1 MRRVRCAIYTRKSS
15 EEGLEQGFNSLDAQR
30 EACASYIASQKHE
43 GWELIKKHY
52 DDGGVSGGTLERPA
66 LRQLL
71 RDVEE
76 GEVDQIVVYK
86 IDRLTRSLAD
96 FAKLVERLDGAG
108 ASFVSV
114 TQSFNTS
121 TSMGRL
127 TLNVLLSFAQFEREV
142 TAERIRDKIAASK
155 KKGLWMGGTVPLG
168 YRPDGR
174 SLRIVPAQAETI
186 RSLFDLYLEHGS
198 INAVQTKADE
208 LGLTRPAANRKTET
222 TQLQNG
228 KEGVLEEK
236 TGFARSHLHY
246 ILSNPVYAGLIRH
259 GDKTHEGQH
268 EAIIERDTWTKV
280 QDMLQGEARKKRGRS
295 RKQKRSGA
303 AGEQLGFNGKGS
315 SATTGSGAIMGK
327 LFDETGDRLTPHHV
341 NKKGR
346 IYRYYVSNR
355 LLAGRSRNAEFNL
368 VAGNNSELESPTQ
381 PNTRHPVCSGWRL
394 SAPKLEETI
403 ARAIKDHLRKGIA
416 GSLLTTPQAELIAH
430 MHQLLEMVSTGQSSK
445 ASNLILQMVRR
456 GDLAPG
462 TISLALDG
470 VAVARFFDCRA
481 VHLNPDVLTFDVS
494 FQIRKRGVET
504 KLVVGGEQS
513 TAVDP
518 TLVHNIALGHRICQS
533 ITAGTPLEEICEK
546 EGLSRRRL
554 LQLVDHGLL
563 APDLVRKVLEGHQ
576 PVGLTSEW
584 LQRHALP
591 LDWQEQRRVIG
602 LL

>member
-1 MRRVRCAIYTRKSS
+1 MKRVRCAIYTRKSS

-30 EACASYIASQKHE
+30 EACAAYIASQKHE
-43 GWELIKKHY
+43 GWELINKHY

-168 YRPDGR
+168 YRPQGR
-174 SLRIVPAQAETI
+174 SLQIVPAQAETI
-186 RSLFDLYLEHGS
+186 RSLFDLYIEHRS

-208 LGLTRPAANRKTET
+208 LGLTRPAASRKTAT
-222 TQLQNG
+222 TQKQNG

-303 AGEQLGFNGKGS
+303 AGEQVGFNGKGS
-315 SATTGSGAIMGK
+315 CATTGSGALIGK

-355 LLAGRSRNAEFNL
+355 LLAGRSRNAGLNHGE
-368 VAGNNSELESPTQ
+368 GNNAELESRTPTEKQ
-381 PNTRHPVCSGWRL
+381 KPACSGWRL
-394 SAPKLEETI
+394 SAPKLEETV
-403 ARAIKDHLRKGIA
+403 AQAIKDHLRRGIA
-416 GSLLTTPQAELIAH
+416 GSLLTTPQAELIAQ
-430 MHQLLEMVSTGQSSK
+430 MHHLLQMVDTDKSSK
-445 ASNLILQMVRR
+445 APSHLLQMIQRA
-456 GDLAPG
+456 DLAPG
-462 TISLALDG
+462 AISLALDG
-470 VAVARFFDCRA
+470 DAVASFFDCK
-481 VHLNPDVLTFDVS
+481 VHHLNWDQLMFDVS

-504 KLVVGGEQS
+504 RLVMGGEQT
-513 TAVDP
+513 TALDP
-518 TLVHNIALGHRICQS
+518 ILVHNIALGHRICEA

-576 PVGLTSEW
+576 PVSLTSEW
-584 LQRHALP
+584 LQRNALP